1 MAGSRLLL
9 LITVSATLAAWQ
21 APRIFEVKPTVATQ
35 KVTNDPD
42 DPAIWINPANPEAS
56 LVLGTNKVQAPQGA
70 LVLFGLDGQI
80 RQTVSSIDRPN
91 NVDVEYGLK
100 AAAPAAGAAAAIDIA
115 VVTERLKSQLRI
127 FSITAQGVRE
137 AGAVDCCREPM
148 GVGLYRRPRDGAIF
162 AIVAPKGRPDSPLQN
177 YLLQFRLHYAGG
189 KVTGQ
194 LVRRFGRFSGTK
206 EIEAVAVD
214 DELGFVYYADEGA
227 GIRKYHADPDH
238 ASAAQEVALIG
249 TTGYRGDREGLALY
263 TRPGGEGFL
272 ISTDQL
278 PLNSEY
284 RVYARGGDNR
294 LLFTFKGGADTTDGI
309 EVTSTPLGPRFPAGL
324 FVAMNSAPKNFLFYD
339 MRDVLKVA
347 GR

>member
-1 MAGSRLLL
+1 MAGYRILL

-21 APRIFEVKPTVATQ
+21 APRIFEVKPALGTQ

-42 DPAIWINPANPEAS
+42 DPAIWINQANPEAS
-56 LVLGTNKVQAPQGA
+56 LVLGTNKVQAPHGA
-70 LVLFGLDGQI
+70 LVVFGLDGQI
-80 RQTVSSIDRPN
+80 RQTFSNIDRPN
-91 NVDVEYGLK
+91 NVDVEYDLQP
-100 AAAPAAGAAAAIDIA
+100 ATPAANGTGSMDIA
-115 VVTERLKSQLRI
+115 VVTERLKDRLRV
-127 FSITAQGVRE
+127 FSISAQGVRE
-137 AGAVDCCREPM
+137 AGTVDCCREPM

-162 AIVAPKGRPDSPLQN
+162 AIVAPKGRPDSLRTN
-177 YLLQFRLHYAGG
+177 YLLQFRLENRGG
-189 KVTGQ
+189 KVTGT
-194 LVRRFGRFSGTK
+194 LVRRFGLFSGTK

-238 ASAAQEVALIG
+238 AQAAQEVAVFG

-263 TRPGGEGFL
+263 TKPGGAGFL

-278 PLNSEY
+278 PFSSEHQ
-284 RVYARGGDNR
+284 VYARGGDNR
-294 LLFTFKGGADTTDGI
+294 LLLTFKGGADTTDGV

-339 MRDVLKVA
+339 MRDILKVA

>member
-1 MAGSRLLL
+1 
-9 LITVSATLAAWQ
+9 
-21 APRIFEVKPTVATQ
+21 
-35 KVTNDPD
+35 
-42 DPAIWINPANPEAS
+42 
-56 LVLGTNKVQAPQGA
+56 
-70 LVLFGLDGQI
+70 
-80 RQTVSSIDRPN
+80 
-91 NVDVEYGLK
+91 
-100 AAAPAAGAAAAIDIA
+100 
-115 VVTERLKSQLRI
+115 
-127 FSITAQGVRE
+127 
-137 AGAVDCCREPM
+137 M

-162 AIVAPKGRPDSPLQN
+162 AIVAPKGRPDSPLTN
-177 YLLQFRLHYAGG
+177 YLLQFRLENNGG
-189 KVTGQ
+189 KVTGK

-238 ASAAQEVALIG
+238 ANAAQEVASFG

-263 TRPGGEGFL
+263 TKPGGEGWL

-309 EVTSTPLGPRFPAGL
+309 EVTSTALGQRFPAGL

-339 MRDVLKVA
+339 MREVLKVA
-347 GR
+347 PR